1 MDILAPEIIRKKPIQ
16 NFNILIV
23 DDCQVSSKYLS
34 QLIEHL
40 GYPTPDLVTSYQQAI
55 KSCVKRAYSLLFID
69 YHLEQTLNGSE
80 LYDLLKEKGFIQ
92 PYTRV
97 ITVSG
102 DNTTQTVLSTLS
114 KGNGDYLCK
123 PINKSIL
130 SNKMTHAHQEYC
142 LFKQLYSLKNN
153 KSDTELQ
160 RQAIEFAKTNNIN
173 ELDQYLIDL
182 LMLTDKK
189 KLLSLCQEP
198 EFSTRKNYLLAQLE
212 VENELEL
219 IPKEE
224 LLKKTQQLCEQY
236 SLFTPAFDFLASLYI
251 NQKYYEDA
259 LLSANTALNLTPS
272 VPSRALQVI
281 KLALSCNNKSSFLKA
296 THLLA
301 NHLPIADPN
310 WCSYVIECLNYY
322 DAYIQK
328 AQSESDI
335 NQLILDQKNFIR
347 RSEYRLT
354 PIQRGQLNIMFNLS
368 MAKHLI
374 EEGDIIQAKQNTLKS
389 LHPYYNNLHQL
400 SSVTLVETLYLL
412 SFFGEIWLIEKIN
425 EVLKQK
431 KKIDNYARHSL
442 SILKNSTELKN
453 SLSSLSQTITAAYHK
468 QEIAPDEALELY
480 QEGLVQYPYSTELCL
495 GLLGCYVKLSL
506 DNPTKASKAL
516 ALTIDM
522 PLSESLNKKRDSLV
536 QCLHANIDFIKENSY
551 ELRHKMDSTS
561 KDTALLDPSL
571 KLSFE

>member
-1 MDILAPEIIRKKPIQ
+1 MDILAPEIIRKKSVQ

-34 QLIEHL
+34 QLIENL
-40 GYPTPDLVTSYQQAI
+40 GYPAPDLVTSYQQAI
-55 KSCVKRAYSLLFID
+55 KRCVKRSYSLLFID

-130 SNKMTHAHQEYC
+130 SNKMTHAYQEYR

-153 KSDTELQ
+153 KSDIELQ
-160 RQAIEFAKTNNIN
+160 RQTIEFAKINNIN

-182 LMLTDKK
+182 LMPKDKE

-328 AQSESDI
+328 AQSESDR

-368 MAKHLI
+368 IAKHLI

-442 SILKNSTELKN
+442 SILKNSTEFKN
-453 SLSSLSQTITAAYHK
+453 SLSSLSQTIATAYHK
-468 QEIAPDEALELY
+468 QEIVPEEALELY
-480 QEGLVQYPYSTELCL
+480 QKALIQHPYSTELCL

-506 DNPTKASKAL
+506 DNPIKASKAL

-522 PLSESLNKKRDSLV
+522 PLSKALNKKRDSLV

-561 KDTALLDPSL
+561 NKTALLDPSL
-571 KLSFE
+571 KLSLE